1 MEDLDIIKSC
11 VNNYNVYIKVTK
23 DNIKYKDIFKKYI
36 ENGLLLQSKPNLI
49 VTRELKKLLE
59 EEIKWVTKIY
69 K

>member
-1 MEDLDIIKSC
+1 MENLDIIKSC

-23 DNIKYKDIFKKYI
+23 DNIKYKDVFKKYI

-59 EEIKWVTKIY
+59 EEIK
-69 K
+69 

>member
-11 VNNYNVYIKVTK
+11 VDNYNVYIKVTK
-23 DNIKYKDIFKKYI
+23 DNIKYKDVFKKYI

-59 EEIKWVTKIY
+59 EEIK
-69 K
+69 

>member
-11 VNNYNVYIKVTK
+11 VNSYNIYIKVTK
-23 DNIKYKDIFKKYI
+23 DNIKHKDIFKKYI

-49 VTRELKKLLE
+49 VTRKLKE
-59 EEIKWVTKIY
+59 MFDNY

>member
-11 VNNYNVYIKVTK
+11 VNNYNVQIKVTK
-23 DNIKYKDIFKKYI
+23 DNIKYKDVFKKYI

-59 EEIKWVTKIY
+59 EEIK
-69 K
+69 

>member
-11 VNNYNVYIKVTK
+11 VNNYNIYIRVTK
-23 DNIKYKDIFKKYI
+23 DNIKYKDVFKKYI

-49 VTRELKKLLE
+49 VTRKLKEMLDN
-59 EEIKWVTKIY
+59 Y